1 MYADA
6 TVEILCDEDC
16 NMKGLFFQ
24 DPSMK
29 QSFQAYPEIVFLD
42 ATYKLLQIGTP
53 TYLML
58 VEDSNGMSEVVF
70 VCLLVSED
78 ENSISWMIDTFK
90 RLNSNWIKTTVVMAD
105 KDIRERHVIKNLLPS
120 ASVLICLFHALR
132 TFRREISCDKLG
144 ITAGQRTFSLEL
156 IQKMAYASSNE
167 EYQELFDDLQCSAP
181 ENVKEYFNKN
191 WAPIK
196 DEWVLHHKAMSG
208 SFLNSTNNRLESLNA
223 KLKQVIDHHSSLE
236 DFVNKFFVVLKSLQ
250 IERDHKAALVFQ
262 KTKVQLYDGE
272 SPENK
277 YSQLLTPYA
286 AQYVIKQL
294 QLVPKV
300 DDNFVCE
307 GSNKY
312 TVNSSEGSRVVSLH
326 DCTCLFRKSMKL
338 PCRHMLALRI
348 SLQKPL
354 YDPTL
359 CETRWTSDYYN
370 HHQRIFSNLDSVA
383 VHNIS
388 HIPQKSTSVLS
399 TQQKYKKAALI
410 TTELASITSE
420 SSGILFDR
428 RIELLQEL
436 ISSWKEGKEIS
447 LMEIDSGLQVNL
459 VLNNLGL
466 YQIFVDTANT
476 K

>member
-1 MYADA
+1 MYVDA
-6 TVEILCDEDC
+6 TVEILCDEDS
-16 NMKGLFFQ
+16 NMRGLFFQ

-90 RLNSNWIKTTVVMAD
+90 RLNANWIKTTVVMAD
-105 KDIRERHVIKNLLPS
+105 KDITERHVIKNHLPS

-144 ITAGQRTFSLEL
+144 ITAGQRTFALEL

-167 EYQELFDDLQCSAP
+167 EYQELFDALQRSAP

-191 WAPIK
+191 WVPIK

-236 DFVNKFFVVLKSLQ
+236 DFVKKFFVVLKSLQ

-262 KTKVQLYDGE
+262 KTKVQVYDKE
-272 SPENK
+272 SPESK

-300 DDNFVCE
+300 DDNFVCK
-307 GSNKY
+307 GADKY
-312 TVNSSEGSRVVSLH
+312 TVNTSEGSRVVSLQ

-348 SLQKPL
+348 TLQKPL

-370 HHQRIFSNLDSVA
+370 HHQRIFANLHSVA
-383 VHNIS
+383 ALNIS
-388 HIPQKSTSVLS
+388 HVPQKSTSVLS
-399 TQQKYKKAALI
+399 AQQKYRKAALI
-410 TTELASITSE
+410 TSELASITSE

-428 RIELLQEL
+428 RIELLQDL
-436 ISSWKEGKEIS
+436 ISSWKKGKEIC
-447 LMEIDSGLQVNL
+447 LMEVDSG
-459 VLNNLGL
+459 
-466 YQIFVDTANT
+466 T
-476 K
+476 